1 MLDAPVSGGVT
12 GARSGRL
19 AVMVGGD
26 EAVYQRV
33 KPVLDDFGDNVVYC
47 GSIGSGSVCKLMH
60 NCISAV
66 TSQAISECFT
76 LGYKAGVDLKPL
88 WETVRR
94 GAFGRGGGGIH
105 GLPDSWFSGEFEP
118 DWEKGFFAVRL
129 SRKDVGL
136 ATQLGREYN
145 VPMVLANMA
154 EQELVEAV
162 NRGWGD
168 DPTTKVRLLQE
179 ERAGVQ
185 LRADFPAGRTRLEIE
200 E

>member
-1 MLDAPVSGGVT
+1 MAPSA
-12 GARSGRL
+12 GAA
-19 AVMVGGD
+19 AVFMGF
-26 EAVYQRV
+26 
-33 KPVLDDFGDNVVYC
+33 P
-47 GSIGSGSVCKLMH
+47 
-60 NCISAV
+60 
-66 TSQAISECFT
+66 T
-76 LGYKAGVDLKPL
+76 AG
-88 WETVRR
+88 
-94 GAFGRGGGGIH
+94 
-105 GLPDSWFSGEFEP
+105 FSGEFEP

-154 EQELVEAV
+154 EQEPVEAV